1 MNTNKTNKSGAKEVT
16 TTQNNKAASNTINTD
31 AKATTMPKSEEKK
44 AEPQTIP
51 PTPPK
56 VVEMPQKPKT
66 LEEQIEYFLGL
77 EKLVK
82 IVRRLEQHLD
92 KVNEL
97 QITDSDLEKFED
109 ESTLGAQII
118 LMDGNNSR
126 YNIHNPRLVKEM
138 LNHLTLQIE
147 TKIDHFNGKI
157 LEFDPNQKAKA

>member
-1 MNTNKTNKSGAKEVT
+1 MTTPKNNKGGAKEVT
-16 TTQNNKAASNTINTD
+16 TTQNNKTVSNATNN
-31 AKATTMPKSEEKK
+31 AVKATTTPMSEEKK
-44 AEPQTIP
+44 EEPKTATP
-51 PTPPK
+51 LPPK
-56 VVEMPQKPKT
+56 VVELTPKPKT

-157 LEFDPNQKAKA
+157 LEFDPNQKEKA